1 MTTIHHTSQKS
12 KSNFRIN
19 YKLREGAIT
28 LRAKK
33 IGRLAAII
41 VCAAAAVWLT
51 ACVLLPVFWPFFV
64 GLVIAALAKKP
75 VAGLQKRVGLPR
87 GLAAFLCVLGIYL
100 LAGTGLFLLCRL
112 LCREIGGFLHQLPAL
127 AGRLEGPAKAL
138 QTRLYALA
146 DKFPDGVGSGLRA
159 GLTSFFESGA
169 RLGSKLYEKLFT
181 FASGFLGK
189 LPDLVLGAVTAVLS
203 SFMLTAEYSEIAG
216 FYTRHVPPPF
226 RRKVSQL
233 RGHLSQTLGAWLR
246 AQGKLMGVTFLILTA
261 GFLFLRV
268 DYALLFA
275 ILTTIID
282 ALPVFGT
289 GTVLLP
295 WSLLS
300 FLRGDTRCGVGFL
313 LLYAAAALTR
323 QTLEPRLVGGQLGL
337 PPVVTLAAL
346 YAGYRVMGVAGM
358 IVFPLLSVFCLQI
371 YRSLP
376 QPDAAPVRKTNYP
389 TGKD

>member
-87 GLAAFLCVLGIYL
+87 GLAA
-100 LAGTGLFLLCRL
+100 L

-376 QPDAAPVRKTNYP
+376 QPDAAPVRKTKNP